1 VVSYIRRQDLAA
13 TQMADTIQDV
23 KRIAPCV
30 ISPRLERG
38 AGPRR
43 LRQPVG
49 YRLRACGLSG
59 HERHELGGHGD
70 EGAHHVAVFV
80 FEDVAVVH
88 VAAL

>member
-43 LRQPVG
+43 RVYPTNGV
-49 YRLRACGLSG
+49 S
-59 HERHELGGHGD
+59 GGHG
-70 EGAHHVAVFV
+70 
-80 FEDVAVVH
+80 
-88 VAAL
+88 